1 MKGNKLVNGVQ
12 YSFFS
17 MFSDIE
23 MESGMKIT
31 TMKVVGYLNDH
42 Q

>member
-12 YSFFS
+12 CFFFS

-23 MESGMKIT
+23 RESGMKNEKNHNEGGGIS
-31 TMKVVGYLNDH
+31 H
-42 Q
+42 

>member
-12 YSFFS
+12 CSFFS

-23 MESGMKIT
+23 REGGMKRT
-31 TMKVVGYLNDH
+31 TMKVVGYLIDH
-42 Q
+42 E